1 MMSSMKLTLLAAIA
15 DSIATARPV
24 SVAIPADSIESAVAF
39 IRSRYV
45 DVDWD
50 TFPNRVTIFGDDA
63 SIPVADDGDGDEGH
77 FVIDLVFPVT
87 SSNPFNE

>member
-1 MMSSMKLTLLAAIA
+1 MKLTLLAAIA
-15 DSIATARPV
+15 DSIATARCV
-24 SVAIPADSIESAVAF
+24 RVATPASGIDDAVAF
-39 IRSRYV
+39 IRSRFV
-45 DVDWD
+45 DVDFD
-50 TFPNRVTIFGDDA
+50 PHPDRVTVFGDDP